1 MVKTIGDGVMALFP
15 APDAAAKAAVKM
27 HVAIEV
33 LPAIGEK
40 KLALRIGLHSGPV
53 IDRGDDLFGYTVN
66 VASRLSWRGY
76 QRADSSVRGLGK
88 SPRY

>member
-1 MVKTIGDGVMALFP
+1 MVKTMGDGVMALFP

-40 KLALRIGLHSGPV
+40 KLALRIGFHSGPV
-53 IDRGDDLFGYTVN
+53 IDRGDDLLVIRSTSLRAFLE
-66 VASRLSWRGY
+66 RLLEGRFFCP
-76 QRADSSVRGLGK
+76 RAR
-88 SPRY
+88 PHF